1 MTSDAVAALTT
12 AYWDNF
18 LNTSSSIL
26 GRDWDRLDEVDKIVS
41 AGGRPAIDMVLHL
54 IETAPR
60 DRDGWLSYL
69 LAGPI
74 EDLWGRS
81 EADQMSLV
89 EASAQ
94 SAELAEAL
102 AYLYAPSVPEPER
115 AARRTKRPSK
125 RQGNRPRHP

>member
-26 GRDWDRLDEVDKIVS
+26 RRDWERLDEVDRIFG

-60 DRDGWLSYL
+60 DRDGWLSY
-69 LAGPI
+69 
-74 EDLWGRS
+74 
-81 EADQMSLV
+81 
-89 EASAQ
+89 
-94 SAELAEAL
+94 
-102 AYLYAPSVPEPER
+102 
-115 AARRTKRPSK
+115 
-125 RQGNRPRHP
+125 RPRNPPTR

>member
-1 MTSDAVAALTT
+1 MTSDAVAALST
-12 AYWDNF
+12 AYWDDF
-18 LNTSSSIL
+18 LNTSISIL
-26 GRDWDRLDEVDKIVS
+26 ARDRERLDEVDKILS

-74 EDLWGRS
+74 EDLWSRS
-81 EADQMSLV
+81 EADQLSLV

-94 SAELAEAL
+94 SGELAEAL
-102 AYLYAPSVPEPER
+102 DYLNAPSIREPER
-115 AARRTKRPSK
+115 AARKTNRPSK